1 MTYEAALTKLTGLCA
16 RAEYCAADLRA
27 KMVRWEL
34 SAADQAR
41 AIDYLTKE
49 GYINEQRFCRL
60 FVRDKLRFNHWGRAK
75 IRLAAAAKQLEKE
88 TVSDALAEL
97 DDEEYFAILRDEL
110 QRKARTLKA
119 ANDYDRRA
127 KLFRFALSKGFTSRE
142 IADALAEL

>member
-1 MTYEAALTKLTGLCA
+1 MTYEAVLTKLTGLCA

-27 KMVRWEL
+27 KMSRWDV
-34 SAADQAR
+34 SAADQQR

-49 GYINEQRFCRL
+49 KYIDEQRFCRL
-60 FVRDKLRFNHWGRAK
+60 FVRDKMRFNHWGRAK

-88 TVSDALAEL
+88 AVNDALAAL
-97 DDEEYFAILRDEL
+97 DDDEYAAILRDEL
-110 QRKARTLKA
+110 RRKARTVKA

-142 IADALAEL
+142 IAAALDDI